1 MKKVINLE
9 FKNIGKMFSKDKIQ
23 KMRQEDL
30 RTFLVNNKKFMTK
43 KEEDN
48 FMEKLIGT
56 GAESYPS
63 GNEFFVERKGGSLRF
78 INFDE

>member
-1 MKKVINLE
+1 MKKVINLQ
-9 FKNIGKMFSKDKIQ
+9 FKNIGKMFSRDKVQ

-30 RTFLVNNKKFMTK
+30 RTFLVKNKKFMSK

-48 FMEKLIGT
+48 FMKKLIGI

-63 GNEFFVERKGGSLRF
+63 GNEFFVMRKDGKLKF
-78 INFDE
+78 INFDD